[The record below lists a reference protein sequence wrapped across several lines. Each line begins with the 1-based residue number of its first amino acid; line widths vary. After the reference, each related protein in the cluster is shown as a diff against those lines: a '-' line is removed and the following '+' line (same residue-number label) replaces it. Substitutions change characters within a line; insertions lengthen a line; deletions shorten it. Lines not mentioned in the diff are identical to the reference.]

1 LEFAPSDDMI
11 AKLNKFV
18 CLMYGDKTSEDVNKC
33 RFALFKQGKCS
44 DDQLPPTCDSLLQH
58 ICHAN
63 YQAAI
68 WLQSLDAEMTIP
80 PIDENGWRLY
90 DGELHIVWMTTP
102 PAPDSL
108 LECINCGCKTGCK
121 TQRCSCMKGVL
132 QCTDVCTCVG
142 CTNGKDSDELSEVE
156 DDIGLDTDE
165 EDQ

>member
-1 LEFAPSDDMI
+1 MI
-11 AKLNKFV
+11 AKLNKFL

-58 ICHAN
+58 ICRAN

-68 WLQSLDAEMTIP
+68 WLQSLEAEMTIP

-132 QCTDVCTCVG
+132 QCTDVC
-142 CTNGKDSDELSEVE
+142 CTNGKDSDELSEVV

>member
-1 LEFAPSDDMI
+1 MS
-11 AKLNKFV
+11 KV
-18 CLMYGDKTSEDVNKC
+18 C

-44 DDQLPPTCDSLLQH
+44 DDQLPPTCDSLLQY
-58 ICHAN
+58 IRRAN

-68 WLQSLDAEMTIP
+68 WLQSLDAEMAIP

-108 LECINCGCKTGCK
+108 LECINCGCKIGCK
-121 TQRCSCMKGVL
+121 TQRCSCMKVAL

-156 DDIGLDTDE
+156 YDIGDWLNVE
-165 EDQ
+165 L